1 MIVFF
6 RSEARATSLTTFSDS
21 VELGEMERSINLHSR
36 IAPTISR
43 LHIVAT
49 SIPAWSIHTD
59 TPAPRSRLTKSIT
72 RSRSLAA

>member
-1 MIVFF
+1 MIAFF

-21 VELGEMERSINLHSR
+21 VELGEMERIINLHSR

-49 SIPAWSIHTD
+49 SIPA
-59 TPAPRSRLTKSIT
+59 
-72 RSRSLAA
+72 